1 MGRAGYMGC
10 LALLGVVILSVS
22 CLALF
27 GATGAITAERG
38 RSPLA
43 AAPGATASPPAVPSG
58 EEPRRTVGE
67 IAAGSGTPA
76 PAKPAQT
83 RPAQGTPGIRPTV
96 VDASA
101 ARPSEPGTAG
111 APATRPAPGAPT
123 PTPTGPEASIA
134 QRLDREALGGG
145 LKVKALGAA
154 KTTQGD
160 RSVLAIY
167 IRIENDGAEVIRVD
181 PATFKLT
188 DRTGNRFL
196 VTRGVDQMFPPV
208 ELRPR
213 SGPGRQGELTEGNL
227 TFEIPRTAQGLA
239 LLYELSG
246 GAQPLR
252 IPLPPEF
259 G

>member
-27 GATGAITAERG
+27 GATGALTTERG

-67 IAAGSGTPA
+67 IAARSGTPA
-76 PAKPAQT
+76 PAKPDRT
-83 RPAQGTPGIRPTV
+83 RPAQGTPGTRPTV

-101 ARPSEPGTAG
+101 ARPSEPSTAG
-111 APATRPAPGAPT
+111 VPATRPAPGAPT
-123 PTPTGPEASIA
+123 PTRPEASIA

-145 LKVKALGAA
+145 LKVNALGAA

-167 IRIENDGAEVIRVD
+167 VRIENDGAEVIRVD

-196 VTRGVDQMFPPV
+196 VTCGVD
-208 ELRPR
+208 
-213 SGPGRQGELTEGNL
+213 
-227 TFEIPRTAQGLA
+227 
-239 LLYELSG
+239 
-246 GAQPLR
+246 
-252 IPLPPEF
+252 
-259 G
+259 